1 MQVLRLLTIL
11 LPVLMILPGR
21 DPLAADRALVPA
33 PAPATLSTPQGTPEP
48 KSITVD
54 PPAPRAALVPARGE
68 VVVEGVIDAV
78 VKDHRGLQ
86 VSIFR
91 VAAPS
96 GAEERPKPLLSG
108 TLLLGIASLITPLG
122 PDGQRVPADA
132 LRPGTLFTAVIEW
145 PASPSPSVLAVRR
158 LTVNVPEAST
168 GAAPASGENSLGAIA
183 PDRISDAPVIVP
195 MVFPVVG
202 PVSWQDTFLASRGG
216 GTRRHRGQD
225 ILAPKMTPVVAA
237 FDGTV
242 RPRARNGHY
251 LLTLVGDH
259 GWSAEYMHLNNDTPG
274 TDDGQG
280 GELHAFAP
288 GIYPGARVV
297 AGQLL
302 GWVGD
307 SGNAEG
313 TVPHLHFELVHQ
325 ATGVAVN
332 AAPSLRLARR
342 IAAPRLPELLPD
354 LKPGPGEVRWNGF
367 ARAVDT
373 GRGSI
378 DLHVSARAERHE
390 PLTALTRPQVCT
402 VHCGEGTSLAVLGA
416 GEARLSLSEITP
428 GAQLVVV
435 GRKVD
440 GEIVARA
447 IYAEAA
453 GLVPGKP
460 LLAALAA
467 LVPAGPAV
475 AATPAL
481 GPAGPAVAT
490 TPAVPSRREDP
501 KRSNTAAAVAPVQ
514 SAEGLLW
521 VHGYVLTDLSDGK
534 MKIRMD
540 VVRLP
545 GSLEM
550 IRLRRALVKEVIV
563 GARTRLRD
571 PRGKPI
577 RPEALVA
584 NAEVEI
590 LGEEEGKTAPLH
602 AATLILRAAPRK

>member
-1 MQVLRLLTIL
+1 MQTLRLFAIL

-33 PAPATLSTPQGTPEP
+33 PAPAALSMPQGAPEP
-48 KSITVD
+48 KRVTSD
-54 PPAPRAALVPARGE
+54 PPAPMAGE
-68 VVVEGVIDAV
+68 VAVEGIIDAV
-78 VKDHRGLQ
+78 VKDQGRLQ

-91 VAAPS
+91 VAAPG
-96 GAEERPKPLLSG
+96 GAEERSKAPLPG
-108 TLLLGIASLITPLG
+108 TLLLGMTRSLVPPLG
-122 PDGQRVPADA
+122 PDGERVPADA
-132 LRPGTLFTAVIEW
+132 LRPGTPFTAAIAW
-145 PASPSPSVLAVRR
+145 PVPPSPSVLAVRR
-158 LTVNVPEAST
+158 LTVGVPEAPA

-183 PDRISDAPVIVP
+183 PDRISDAPVVVP
-195 MVFPVVG
+195 MVFPVIG

-342 IAAPRLPELLPD
+342 VAAPWVPELLPD

-373 GRGSI
+373 RQGRLDVQI
-378 DLHVSARAERHE
+378 SARAERNG
-390 PLTALTRPQVCT
+390 PLTALTRPQRCT
-402 VHCGEGTSLAVLGA
+402 VCCGEGTTLAVLGA
-416 GEARLSLSEITP
+416 GEARLSLAEITP

-435 GRKVD
+435 GRKVA
-440 GEIVARA
+440 GEIAARA

-467 LVPAGPAV
+467 LA
-475 AATPAL
+475 
-481 GPAGPAVAT
+481 PAGPAVAT
-490 TPAVPSRREDP
+490 VPAAPSRSEERKMPD
-501 KRSNTAAAVAPVQ
+501 AAALAPVQ
-514 SAEGLLW
+514 PAEGLLW
-521 VHGYVLTDLSDGK
+521 VHGYVLAGLAEGRV
-534 MKIRMD
+534 KIRMD
-540 VVRLP
+540 AVRLP
-545 GSLEM
+545 GSREV
-550 IRLRRALVKEVIV
+550 IPLRRALVKEVIV

-590 LGEEEGKTAPLH
+590 LGEEAGKTAPLH
-602 AATLILRAAPRK
+602 AATLILRVVPRK